1 MFKRNTVQKTMH
13 IVLLALLTLF
23 VSVPAFAQSTSAS
36 VAGRIIDG
44 QGAPVAGATVEI
56 LHQPSGTKSS
66 LVTDADGRFST
77 RGLRVG
83 GPYTVTA
90 SKDDLDA
97 ASRDDVFLL
106 LAETASVTL
115 TLATDATQLEA
126 MEVVGSTAL
135 STFTPDNMGA
145 ATNITV
151 EQIQEMPSIGRSIQD
166 YVRFDPRIVQTDK
179 ERGQISAAGQ
189 NNRFNNIRI
198 DGVPTNDNFGLN
210 DSGLPSINQPI
221 SIDWIQEFNVG
232 ISNFDVTQKDFVGA
246 NINAVTKSGGNEFHG
261 GAYALY
267 RDSDMVGD
275 EPSKFTAFNDEYTVG
290 AYVGG
295 PIIQDT
301 LFFFLG
307 YEEFQ
312 RSDVRADI
320 GLVGSGASTVVQ
332 NVTQAD
338 VDRIVQIAQTQYN
351 FRINDLNFIDNTD
364 DKVFAKV
371 DWNINDQHRMT
382 YRYNNTDGQVL
393 RIGAQN
399 PTTLRLPSAYYTD
412 NIGFEN
418 HALLLYSNW
427 NDWLST
433 EANISYSKYDSS
445 PTTDVRSPAVTVNI
459 NGTNVIFGTDNSRH
473 ANQLKVDTLTGY
485 FAADM
490 FLGEHTLRA
499 GFDYEANDVFN
510 LFLQNV
516 FGNYTFQSSGTGA
529 ATVSA
534 IDNFASGTWRS
545 YTLQYAN
552 SGNINSAA
560 ANFDVSNVG
569 FFVQDTWNYSSNLN
583 FQYGLRI
590 DRGMVGSEPPFNQ
603 SAFDRFGFDNSNT
616 ADGQVTVQPRLGFN
630 YTFDSE
636 HATQLRGGV
645 GLFQGSAPGVWLS
658 NIFSNPGTLSS
669 VVTAQNC
676 GPAATTLPCG
686 FNADPNNQPRP
697 TTAAA
702 AQNVDFL
709 SNDFTQPTVW
719 KINLA
724 FEREL
729 PWMGLVGSVEW
740 LRNVTEEGVFFQ
752 HLNLGTPGGI
762 GTLPGGVLPDGRN
775 SYWTTVLPTGFNGTG
790 GTAGG
795 NQSRARRSAAF
806 NNVILLSNTTK
817 GEADNITIGVE
828 KPFSDNWGAKVA
840 YTYGKSN
847 DVNPGTSS
855 VANSN
860 WNGRSVYN
868 PNELVSSTSNYE
880 IRDRYTGIFTYRT
893 SSEEFP
899 TTFGV
904 FYEGR
909 SGRPF
914 SYGFAG
920 DANGDGVGNNDLFY
934 IPLQGEVSFTAAS
947 SAADIAAFWEYI
959 ASEDYLTAN
968 QGQVAQRN
976 KGRSPFINQFDL
988 RITQD
993 FPGGWGNRAQ
1003 VFLDIQN
1010 IGNLINKD
1018 WGLIDEVGF
1027 PYNLGVATMAGV
1039 EGGRYV
1045 YDVRNYVNETT
1056 GITTLPATIRRDA
1069 VGESRWAVQLGLRY
1083 EF

>member
-1 MFKRNTVQKTMH
+1 MFKRNSVQ
-13 IVLLALLTLF
+13 ILLLALLALF
-23 VSVPAFAQSTSAS
+23 ASVPAFAQSTSAS
-36 VAGRIIDG
+36 VAGRIVDS
-44 QGAPVAGATVEI
+44 QGAPVSGATVEI

-66 LVTDADGRFST
+66 LITDAEGRFST

-90 SKDDLDA
+90 NKEGLDA

-115 TLATDATQLEA
+115 TMATDATELEA

-145 ATNITV
+145 STNITV

-261 GAYALY
+261 GAYATY
-267 RDSDMVGD
+267 RDSEMIGD
-275 EPSKFTAFNDEYTVG
+275 DPAKFTGFDDEYTVG

-301 LFFFLG
+301 LFFFVG

-312 RSDVRADI
+312 RSDVRSDV
-320 GLVGSGASTVVQ
+320 GVEGSGFSTVVAG
-332 NVTQAD
+332 VTQAD
-338 VDRIVQIAQTQYN
+338 IDRITQIAQTQYG
-351 FRINDLNFIDNTD
+351 FRVNDLNFIDNTD
-364 DKVFAKV
+364 KKTFAKL
-371 DWNINDQHRMT
+371 DWNISDAHRLA
-382 YRYNNTDGQVL
+382 YRYNKTEGSVL
-393 RIGAQN
+393 RPGTN
-399 PTTLRLPSAYYTD
+399 NRTTLRLPSAFFTD
-412 NIGFEN
+412 NIDFEN

-433 EANISYSKYDSS
+433 EANISYSEYRST
-445 PTTDVRSPAVTVNI
+445 PTTDVKSPFVSINI
-459 NGTNVIFGTDNSRH
+459 NGTNVNFGTDNSRH
-473 ANQLKVDTLTGY
+473 ANRLAVDTMTGY

-490 FLGEHTLRA
+490 FFGEHTIRA

-529 ATVSA
+529 SFVSA
-534 IDNFASGTWRS
+534 IDNFAAGNWRT
-545 YTLQYAN
+545 YTLQFAN
-552 SGNINSAA
+552 SGDVNSAA
-560 ANFDVSNVG
+560 ADFDISNVG
-569 FFVQDTWNYSSNLN
+569 VFLQDTWSYNSNLN
-583 FQYGLRI
+583 FQYGFRL

-603 SAFDRFGFDNSNT
+603 SAFNTFGFNNTDT
-616 ADGQVTVQPRLGFN
+616 ADGQVTVQPRAGFN
-630 YTFDSE
+630 YTFDAE
-636 HATQLRGGV
+636 KATQLRGGV
-645 GLFQGSAPGVWLS
+645 GLFQGSAPGVWVS
-658 NIFSNPGTLSS
+658 NIFSNPGVLSS
-669 VVTAQNC
+669 VIALRAGCGTAT
-676 GPAATTLPCG
+676 TTLPCV
-686 FNADPNNQPRP
+686 FTADPNNQPRP
-697 TTAAA
+697 PGAPSS
-702 AQNVDFL
+702 QNIDFL

-729 PWMGLVGSVEW
+729 PWMGLIGSVEW
-740 LRNVTEEGVFFQ
+740 LRNVTEQGVFFE
-752 HLNLGTPGGI
+752 HLNLGAPGGT

-775 SYWTTVLPTGFNGTG
+775 SYWSTVATTGFNGTG
-790 GTAGG
+790 GSAGG
-795 NQSRARRSAAF
+795 NLSRARSSTAF

-817 GEADNITIGVE
+817 GESDNLTLAVE
-828 KPFSDNWGAKVA
+828 KPFADNWGAKIA

-855 VANSN
+855 VAFSN
-860 WNGRSVYN
+860 YLNRAVYN
-868 PNELVSSTSNYE
+868 PNEETKSTSNYE
-880 IRDRYTGIFTYRT
+880 IRDRYTGLFTYRT
-893 SSEEFP
+893 SSEQFP
-899 TTFGV
+899 TTFGL

-914 SYGFAG
+914 SYTFNG
-920 DANGDGVGNNDLFY
+920 DANGDSITGNDLFY
-934 IPLQGEVSFTAAS
+934 IPLQGEVSFTTAS
-947 SAADIAAFWEYI
+947 SAQDIAAFWDYI
-959 ASEDYLTAN
+959 ASQDYLTAN
-968 QGQVAQRN
+968 QGQVARRN
-976 KGRSPFINQFDL
+976 TGRSPFINQFDL

-1003 VFLDIQN
+1003 VYLDIQN

-1018 WGLIDEVGF
+1018 WGLIDEVLF
-1027 PYNLGVATMAGV
+1027 PYTLNVASMAGV
-1039 EGGRYV
+1039 QGGQYV

-1056 GITTLPATIRRDA
+1056 GVLTNPATGRRDT
-1069 VGESRWAVQLGLRY
+1069 VGESRWAIQVGFRY